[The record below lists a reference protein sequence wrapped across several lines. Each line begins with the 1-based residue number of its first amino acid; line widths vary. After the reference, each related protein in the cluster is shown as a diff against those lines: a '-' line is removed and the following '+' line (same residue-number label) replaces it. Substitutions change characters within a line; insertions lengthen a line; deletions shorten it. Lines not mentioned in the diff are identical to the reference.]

1 MPNAN
6 NLTHND
12 FLNRKKEKFNSFL
25 KEKCQDK
32 TISSPLT

>member
-1 MPNAN
+1 MLKLEN
-6 NLTHND
+6 
-12 FLNRKKEKFNSFL
+12 KKEKFNSFL